1 MEAISLFE
9 KDFEYDSLKKYL
21 LVLQTGNK
29 AITYAVFDIAANKY
43 VGLKHVPFDT
53 VPDIQII
60 EFIKKSLEEDRLLS
74 FKFSEVVY
82 QHLSF
87 RAMLVPESL
96 FDSKNL
102 RAFLRFH
109 YDVDE
114 KDYIHFQELK
124 PAEAFVIFTVPVLIE
139 DLLCHKY
146 PQVKFSHHTIP
157 FIHNAIDGS
166 DKNDNSPGL
175 HIYFANDFFDI
186 MIVRNNKIQLFNSF
200 FYKKYTDVLFFI
212 ANILNLF
219 SLTPGSTK
227 IHILGE
233 VNDASE
239 LKAELKKIFK
249 VINFEK
255 FNPDFE
261 YNSGLPLLEQHRF
274 ANLLNLYPC
283 EL

>member
-1 MEAISLFE
+1 MEAIRTFDN
-9 KDFEYDSLKKYL
+9 DFKYDNSKNYL
-21 LVLQTGNK
+21 LVLQTGSK
-29 AITYAVFDIAANKY
+29 AVTYAIFDIADKKY
-43 VGLKHVPFDT
+43 VGLNHIPFNSI
-53 VPDIQII
+53 PENQSI
-60 EFIKKSLEEDRLLS
+60 EYIKKSLEEDPLLS
-74 FKFSEVVY
+74 YKFSDVVF

-124 PAEAFVIFTVPVLIE
+124 SAEAFVIFTVPVQIE
-139 DLLCHKY
+139 ELLCSKY

-157 FIHNAIDGS
+157 FINSALSSREG
-166 DKNDNSPGL
+166 KDNFPSL
-175 HIYFANDFFDI
+175 HIYFANNFFDI

-212 ANILNLF
+212 VNILNLF
-219 SLTPGSTK
+219 SLKPDNTK
-227 IHILGE
+227 INIMGDLDE
-233 VNDASE
+233 VAEMES
-239 LKAELKKIFK
+239 ELKKIFK
-249 VINFEK
+249 TINFEK
-255 FNPDFE
+255 FNPVFNYD
-261 YNSGLPLLEQHRF
+261 SKISSLDQHRF